1 MVETLSDIGNKEVK
15 YDYTS
20 SFPNV
25 SAGGDTGL
33 VELVPLVP
41 GKRIVVVNLRF
52 SGFSVSEF
60 LDPPGPQTSQVQFFS
75 GSTEL
80 TGKWQATFN
89 WWMDCGYNPDGHF
102 QTDKGEALNYKLI
115 NTTGFSI
122 TCGVEVFLSYIEK

>member
-33 VELVPLVP
+33 VELVPGVT

-60 LDPPGPQTSQVQFFS
+60 IGGDQTSQVQFFS
-75 GSTEL
+75 DSTEI
-80 TGKWQATFN
+80 TGKWQATFD

-115 NTTGFSI
+115 NTTAGTI